1 MGFEHTPA
9 GVWFHHNLRILY
21 RVSFGDVHLEV
32 NMIPG
37 EPEIPK
43 LIPIAFHP
51 VERLCTRLNVLLFS
65 EAVVPVFGD
74 EKHGHPVIAGVTRNL
89 FRASANC
96 IIQNIS
102 RSCRTIRGQA
112 ALPAACDKD
121 M

>member
-1 MGFEHTPA
+1 
-9 GVWFHHNLRILY
+9 
-21 RVSFGDVHLEV
+21 
-32 NMIPG
+32 MIPG

-43 LIPIAFHP
+43 LIPIAFQL
-51 VERLCTRLNVLLFS
+51 VERLGTRVNMLLFS

-96 IIQNIS
+96 VIQLFLV
-102 RSCRTIRGQA
+102 SCRTIRGQA

-121 M
+121 MH